1 MYQVLN
7 KMMME
12 NWKSKYIIF
21 AVLMLFV
28 GLQTSIAQ
36 TNKKKASPKQKIS
49 KIKSDSTANAIAM
62 DTVTNAHAKVPSKNE
77 SKKQDKK
84 DVKDEEVELSRPY
97 QPTLSEGYKISNSP
111 QIEQA
116 KLDVPKMDYSVTP
129 KAFPTWYDVLPINAA
144 KMKDE
149 KLEPQT
155 GNLVKLGYGNYDNA
169 FGELFLN
176 NTQNKDY
183 SIAAYLKHF
192 SSTGEVSGYKYSQF
206 SNNLIDFYGKRYLD
220 NETISGDISYRRN
233 VVNYYGYDDTNSF
246 NIKQLFNLFNA
257 QVGFLS
263 NNLDNT
269 KFYHDVN
276 LNLYSLGDKFSN
288 NEFGISLN
296 GLLKGSIG
304 KDQWITGN
312 IIVDNSSF
320 KQGSYTNTSN
330 MLIGLAPQ
338 YTFKQKDLNLGIGF
352 NGQLENN
359 GKSNAHLYPK
369 IDFSYSF
376 ADNSLKLYA
385 TFTGETVKN
394 TFKTISAENPF
405 IEPQILG
412 LANTNN
418 KKDFYAGLKGSLSNT
433 MSFNLRA
440 GYKDVANMPFY
451 MGYSIGDIPQNNFI
465 VNYDTFQVINAHLE
479 LCYQQSE
486 NLRIILSGDYNHY
499 KVTTQQYAWYKPNE
513 SIGLSFVDNIDKFT
527 IKGDVFFLS
536 DREANPGFMFIMNA
550 PTSVDLK
557 PIVDI
562 NIGVEYHYTKALSF
576 FLNLNNIANSQYQI
590 WYEYPVQR
598 FNLLGGLSY
607 AF

>member
-1 MYQVLN
+1 
-7 KMMME
+7 
-12 NWKSKYIIF
+12 
-21 AVLMLFV
+21 MLFR
-28 GLQTSIAQ
+28 S
-36 TNKKKASPKQKIS
+36 
-49 KIKSDSTANAIAM
+49 
-62 DTVTNAHAKVPSKNE
+62 
-77 SKKQDKK
+77 
-84 DVKDEEVELSRPY
+84 
-97 QPTLSEGYKISNSP
+97 
-111 QIEQA
+111 
-116 KLDVPKMDYSVTP
+116 
-129 KAFPTWYDVLPINAA
+129 
-144 KMKDE
+144 
-149 KLEPQT
+149 
-155 GNLVKLGYGNYDNA
+155 
-169 FGELFLN
+169 
-176 NTQNKDY
+176 
-183 SIAAYLKHF
+183 
-192 SSTGEVSGYKYSQF
+192 
-206 SNNLIDFYGKRYLD
+206 
-220 NETISGDISYRRN
+220 
-233 VVNYYGYDDTNSF
+233 
-246 NIKQLFNLFNA
+246 
-257 QVGFLS
+257 
-263 NNLDNT
+263 
-269 KFYHDVN
+269 
-276 LNLYSLGDKFSN
+276 
-288 NEFGISLN
+288 
-296 GLLKGSIG
+296 
-304 KDQWITGN
+304 
-312 IIVDNSSF
+312 
-320 KQGSYTNTSN
+320 
-330 MLIGLAPQ
+330 
-338 YTFKQKDLNLGIGF
+338 
-352 NGQLENN
+352 
-359 GKSNAHLYPK
+359 
-369 IDFSYSF
+369 
-376 ADNSLKLYA
+376 LYA